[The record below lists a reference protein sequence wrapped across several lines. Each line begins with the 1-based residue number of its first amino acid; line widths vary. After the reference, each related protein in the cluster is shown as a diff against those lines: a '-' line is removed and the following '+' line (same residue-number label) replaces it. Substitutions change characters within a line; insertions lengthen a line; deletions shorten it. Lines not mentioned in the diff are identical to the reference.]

1 MATVETASFRPRGG
15 DLDAAVDA
23 VVQAARALA
32 EAGLVAG
39 TSGNLSVRAGDLL
52 AVSATGARLG
62 EFTAEHATIVDLD
75 GRVIEGRM
83 APTSELAL
91 HLEIYRRYAPV
102 SIVHAHPPVATAL
115 ACVLEELPCIHPD
128 MLELGGSLRVAPYQP
143 FGSQAFARVTADALE
158 GRQAALMSNHGTVTL
173 GDSAGQAVERTRL
186 LEWTAGV
193 YWRSASMGTPRTLSE
208 EQQQELRSAISRI
221 GYGRM
226 HPLDS

>member
-1 MATVETASFRPRGG
+1 VPTVETASFRPRRG
-15 DLDAAVDA
+15 DLAAAVDA
-23 VVQAARALA
+23 IVQAARALA
-32 EAGLVAG
+32 EAGLVVGA
-39 TSGNLSVRAGDLL
+39 SGNLSVRIGDLV

-62 EFTAEHATIVDLD
+62 QFSEEHATIVDLD
-75 GRVIEGRM
+75 GRVIEGQM

-128 MLELGGSLRVAPYQP
+128 MLELGGSVRVAPYQP
-143 FGSQAFARVTADALE
+143 FGSQAFAQVTADALE
-158 GRQAALMSNHGTVTL
+158 GRHAALMSNHGTVAV
-173 GDSAGQAVERTRL
+173 GESADQAVERTRL
-186 LEWTAGV
+186 LEWAAGV
-193 YWRSASMGTPRTLSE
+193 YWRGASIGTPRALSE
-208 EQQQELRSAISRI
+208 EQQQELRAAIGRI